1 MRSPV
6 SLLWPVGRWSTVT
19 EPYKAQELTTYLLCP
34 QKYEFEHV
42 TGLTG
47 DSGRN
52 QDLFRQLL
60 RKAICTGFSEARSNG
75 ADPHIA
81 AMEALDTAWDLYAD
95 AADHH
100 SSQQESTEKTRA
112 QAGIDAYFD
121 AVGYTHLDR
130 IEQASALCG
139 EPVVGPD
146 ITLTTE
152 IQGQQVG
159 VDVDYIMADDSQ
171 IVGVRLTDQM
181 WGDQVPYESQ
191 DDIVEVHLDQ
201 GGYKPEKVGTVIG
214 ARIAEEALSQYGNSS
229 TGTGLTYLSVIETT
243 FETYGECQAEIEQRP
258 MGQFLA
264 DARQTVDDAIA
275 WMGENIADDQ
285 YSPEQVFDEQ
295 DHWDGNFEQVIENS
309 CRYCSHAAGC
319 RKRFAER

>member
-1 MRSPV
+1 MTDT
-6 SLLWPVGRWSTVT
+6 LT
-19 EPYKAQELTTYLLCP
+19 AQELTTYLLCP
-34 QKYEFEHV
+34 RKYEFEHIA
-42 TGLTG
+42 GLTG
-47 DSGRN
+47 DSQRN

-60 RKAICTGFSEARSNG
+60 RKAICTGYSEARSNG
-75 ADPHIA
+75 TDPHDA
-81 AMEALDTAWDLYAD
+81 ALETLDTAWDLYAD

-100 SSQQESTEKTRA
+100 SSEQESTEKTRA
-112 QAGIDAYFD
+112 EAGIDAYFD
-121 AVGYTHLDR
+121 AVGTTHLDR
-130 IEQASALCG
+130 IDQAATTCG
-139 EPVVGPD
+139 SPVVGPD
-146 ITLTTE
+146 ITLTAE

-159 VDVDYIMADDSQ
+159 VDVDYIMADDTQ

-214 ARIAEEALSQYGNSS
+214 ARIAEEALSQYGSS
-229 TGTGLTYLSVIETT
+229 DTGTGLTYLSVMETT
-243 FETYGECQAEIEQRP
+243 FETDGECQAEIEQRP

-275 WMGENIADDQ
+275 WMAGNITEEV

-295 DHWDGNFEQVIENS
+295 DHWSGDFEQVVENS

-319 RKRFAER
+319 QETIRREVMFNV

>member
-1 MRSPV
+1 
-6 SLLWPVGRWSTVT
+6 VT
-19 EPYKAQELTTYLLCP
+19 DTLTAQELTTYLLCP
-34 QKYEFEHV
+34 RKYELEHIA
-42 TGLTG
+42 GLTG
-47 DSGRN
+47 DSQRN

-60 RKAICTGFSEARSNG
+60 RKAICSGYSEARSTG
-75 ADPHIA
+75 ADPDNA
-81 AMEALDTAWDLYAD
+81 AMEALDTAWDLYAH

-100 SSQQESTEKTRA
+100 SSQQESTEKIRA

-121 AVGYTHLDR
+121 AVGTTHLDR
-130 IEQASALCG
+130 IDQAAAICG
-139 EPVVGPD
+139 SPVVGPD
-146 ITLTTE
+146 ITLTAE
-152 IQGQQVG
+152 IQGQEVG

-191 DDIVEVHLDQ
+191 DDIVDAHLDQ
-201 GGYKPEKVGTVIG
+201 GDYKPEKVGTVIG
-214 ARIAEEALSQYGNSS
+214 AQIAEEALSQYGNSS
-229 TGTGLTYLSVIETT
+229 TGTGLTYLSVMETT
-243 FETYGECQAEIEQRP
+243 FETDGECQAEIEQRP

-275 WMGENIADDQ
+275 WMSENIADEQ

-295 DHWDGNFEQVIENS
+295 DHWDGDFEQVVENS

-319 RKRFAER
+319 QEAVRREVMFNV

>member
-1 MRSPV
+1 MTDT
-6 SLLWPVGRWSTVT
+6 LT
-19 EPYKAQELTTYLLCP
+19 AQELTTYLLCP
-34 QKYEFEHV
+34 RKYEFEHIA
-42 TGLTG
+42 GLTG
-47 DSGRN
+47 DSQRN

-60 RKAICTGFSEARSNG
+60 RKAICSGYSEARSNG
-75 ADPHIA
+75 ADAHNA
-81 AMEALDTAWDLYAD
+81 AMEALDMAWDLYAD

-100 SSQQESTEKTRA
+100 SSQQESTEKIRA

-121 AVGYTHLDR
+121 AVGTTHLDR
-130 IEQASALCG
+130 IDQAAAICG
-139 EPVVGPD
+139 SPVVGPD
-146 ITLTTE
+146 ITLTAE
-152 IQGQQVG
+152 IQGHEVG

-191 DDIVEVHLDQ
+191 DDIVDVHLDQ
-201 GGYKPEKVGTVIG
+201 GDYKPEKVGTVIG

-229 TGTGLTYLSVIETT
+229 TGTGLTYLSVMETT
-243 FETYGECQAEIEQRP
+243 FETDGECQAEIEQRP

-264 DARQTVDDAIA
+264 DARQTVDDAIT
-275 WMGENIADDQ
+275 WMSENIADEQ

-295 DHWDGNFEQVIENS
+295 DYWDGDFEQVVENS

-319 RKRFAER
+319 QETIRREVMFNV